1 MHHLLGTKSA
11 QRCGLDR
18 YRTHAGTP
26 VRQNCCALMR
36 GSVIKT
42 RNSHV
47 VCSFDWHLFVLVC
60 HRLVFYLSL
69 ITPCRDKQAEFA
81 FDLIWTW
88 NVCLPK
94 PCFMFAAEHLG
105 FYFPKQRGNTEGFLR
120 THFRLGNWSRCST
133 KCAALFLVNYSKKWL
148 LRNIH
153 VRFDCACA
161 HKMRAPKIGCGI
173 FLANYRTKWLF
184 WHVHVRF
191 NCAGS
196 HKTGVPGLGVRHF
209 SCKCPYKMFNMVFLT
224 CPCGFQL
231 RRLAQRVCSLGTS
244 CVCSHMC
251 APMCSHMC
259 IPMWPPM
266 CPLLCAL
273 ICVLSY
279 GCSHMCALLCV
290 LLYALLYALL
300 CVLSYVCSSVL
311 RYVGSHICA
320 LICVLLC
327 ALIFVFLCDHLCM
340 LSFVLSY
347 VCSHMCVLMILCP
360 FPTSTHHNVWG
371 LLPG

>member
-1 MHHLLGTKSA
+1 
-11 QRCGLDR
+11 
-18 YRTHAGTP
+18 
-26 VRQNCCALMR
+26 MR

-251 APMCSHMC
+251 APMCS
-259 IPMWPPM
+259 P
-266 CPLLCAL
+266 LCARM
-273 ICVLSY
+273 
-279 GCSHMCALLCV
+279 CSPV
-290 LLYALLYALL
+290 
-300 CVLSYVCSSVL
+300 
-311 RYVGSHICA
+311 CA

-327 ALIFVFLCDHLCM
+327 ALLCVLVCAFLC
-340 LSFVLSY
+340 VLSY
-347 VCSHMCVLMILCP
+347 VCSHTCAPLCSDMWALIYVLSYVCSYVLSYLYSYVTTYVCSPLCSHMCALICVFSWYCVL
-360 FPTSTHHNVWG
+360 FP
-371 LLPG
+371 LPPNTLFGVSCWDNDRY